1 MSIPDVAYRSSTIA
15 CTLCTCAVDASLAR
29 KRWLASRGHQW
40 TSPFPRMHLAVFLVR
55 IYAPSHLHTCIHIT
69 VLLYQFRGQQTYLV
83 RQISW
88 NRWSN

>member
-1 MSIPDVAYRSSTIA
+1 
-15 CTLCTCAVDASLAR
+15 
-29 KRWLASRGHQW
+29 
-40 TSPFPRMHLAVFLVR
+40 MHLAVFLVR

-88 NRWSN
+88 TDGVIKTLLALALHACMIKLIELATQGKSYFTYRYSKYYYMIKIMERME